1 MPSSFDRRASFF
13 NRIAPNYDSFLDLLT
28 FGAYAKF
35 LKKAIRILAPMRG
48 ERVLDLCSG
57 TGRVAAWI
65 SELVGEEGI
74 VVGMDKAEGMIDAAK
89 NQYGQSKNLVFVKQ
103 DVTRAWSYRNPFDG
117 VFLSFSLH
125 ELPEYGYRK
134 VLEQSYLALS
144 EKGRIVIADFNPQ
157 ITGRKRTLLQT
168 FFNIFERSNLGFLE
182 FRQREVLKEVGFQRI
197 RSAPALGGILQI
209 TLAYKVA

>member
-1 MPSSFDRRASFF
+1 
-13 NRIAPNYDSFLDLLT
+13 
-28 FGAYAKF
+28 
-35 LKKAIRILAPMRG
+35 
-48 ERVLDLCSG
+48 
-57 TGRVAAWI
+57 
-65 SELVGEEGI
+65 
-74 VVGMDKAEGMIDAAK
+74 MIDAAK
-89 NQYGQSKNLVFVKQ
+89 NQYGQSKNLIFVKQ
-103 DVTRAWSYRNPFDG
+103 DVTKAWSYRNPFDG
-117 VFLSFSLH
+117 IFLSFSLH
-125 ELPEYGYRK
+125 ELPEYSYRK

-209 TLAYKVA
+209 TLAYKVP

>member
-1 MPSSFDRRASFF
+1 MSPSFDRRAYFF
-13 NRIAPNYDSFLDLLT
+13 NKIAPNYDSFLDLLT

-35 LKKAIRILAPMRG
+35 LKKAIRILAPMSG

-57 TGRVAAWI
+57 SGRVAAWI
-65 SELVGEEGI
+65 SEMVGEEGV

-117 VFLSFSLH
+117 IFLSFSLH
-125 ELPEYGYRK
+125 ELPEQSYGR
-134 VLEQSYLALS
+134 VLEQSYQALS
-144 EKGRIVIADFNPQ
+144 DKGRIVIADFNPQ
-157 ITGRKRTLLQT
+157 VTGRKGTLLQI
-168 FFNIFERSNLGFLE
+168 FFKTFERANLGFLE
-182 FRQREVLKEVGFQRI
+182 FRLREALREVGFQKI

-209 TLAYKVA
+209 TLAYKR